1 MNFIKQTLIMITI
14 IFIVLLYCKLIKFN
28 DNKTK
33 INYKKNYFIIFSIV
47 IFMCMVLSTIYLI
60 IIKNYF
66 SEVYKNNKI
75 VFMLFAQLLILLPML
90 IHIFYNGEK
99 INTIGI
105 TSENFLKSLIL
116 GVLLIGVYYL
126 MKLKLYGNKEINITI
141 YNLMYFLIVGIGEEI
156 LWRGYAQNRLIYKFG
171 KLRGLLLTALIFS
184 VIHIPQRII
193 VLGLD
198 LKGVIMSIFF
208 IMPISITLGYI
219 AYKTKDIITSSILH
233 TIANLI

>member
-14 IFIVLLYCKLIKFN
+14 IFIVLLYCKLIKFS
-28 DNKTK
+28 DNKTE

-47 IFMCMVLSTIYLI
+47 MFMCVLISTIYLI

-75 VFMLFAQLLILLPML
+75 MFMLFAQLLILLPML
-90 IHIFYNGEK
+90 IHVFYNGEK

-105 TSENFLKSLIL
+105 IPENFFKSLIL

-126 MKLKLYGNKEINITI
+126 MKLKLYENKGINITF
-141 YNLMYFLIVGIGEEI
+141 YNLVYYLIVGIGEEV
-156 LWRGYAQNRLIYKFG
+156 LWRGYVQNRLIYKFG
-171 KLRGLLLTALIFS
+171 KLQGLLLTALIFS

-193 VLGLD
+193 VFGLD
-198 LKGVIMSIFF
+198 LKGVLLSVF
-208 IMPISITLGYI
+208 IIIPISITLGYI
-219 AYKTKDIITSSILH
+219 AYKTKDIIAGSILH
-233 TIANLI
+233 TIVNFI